1 MTKWRDKITDEM
13 RRHKDNWQNVVSMHP
28 EEENWLDYLFDD
40 DFGSIEGESFTVWTK
55 KRVYFP
61 VTYDGS
67 EWVGSVSRTPDG
79 KSTEHIGG

>member
-1 MTKWRDKITDEM
+1 MTKWRDKISEEM
-13 RRHKDNWQNVVSMHP
+13 RRHKDNWKNVVSMHP
-28 EEENWLDYLFDD
+28 AEEKWLDYLFDD

-55 KRVYFP
+55 NRVYFP

-67 EWVGSVSRTPDG
+67 EWVGSVSRMPDG

>member
-67 EWVGSVSRTPDG
+67 EWVGSVSRAPDG